1 MFFVCCSGLCGMIG
15 SGQRLYFFL
24 FFFQKRLVDICLVSV
39 VFNFFSFILLYV
51 IVALVVVLFFYHPQQ
66 SVSWKTVFTNNEI
79 AGAGKGLT
87 EECNTEGHNRRQW
100 WDATGMVH

>member
-1 MFFVCCSGLCGMIG
+1 MWNDRKWTAS
-15 SGQRLYFFL
+15 L
-24 FFFQKRLVDICLVSV
+24 FFSLFFPEAISRYLLSFSCFQ
-39 VFNFFSFILLYV
+39 FFFSFILLYI
-51 IVALVVVLFFYHPQQ
+51 IVALVIVLFFYHPQQ

-79 AGAGKGLT
+79 AGAGKGLA